1 MKNYILIIVLFS
13 LSCFVYADNYLNP
26 QTGEY
31 YITTNDLLDNLTI
44 QESTTKTNG
53 EDAFDFMQ
61 TSTKNKL
68 DTNKTLTLDTG
79 TTNLAFERANETVV
93 TSKFYTEEAKIMK
106 KVWNDKLELYGGAV
120 LGASYYRLNGT
131 DGNLDSAD
139 RIATL
144 AGSRTGAKYNVSDNF
159 GLVVEGQYNLTGEM
173 AGDSEVIK
181 NFNDT
186 QYNGSRVFKTGFE
199 WNF

>member
-106 KVWNDKLELYGGAV
+106 KSGTISLSYMEV
-120 LGASYYRLNGT
+120 LCWEHLIIGLMVLMAIL
-131 DGNLDSAD
+131 
-139 RIATL
+139 TL
-144 AGSRTGAKYNVSDNF
+144 QI
-159 GLVVEGQYNLTGEM
+159 E
-173 AGDSEVIK
+173 
-181 NFNDT
+181 
-186 QYNGSRVFKTGFE
+186 
-199 WNF
+199 